1 MKREARSRLAAAR
14 KQAKL
19 RAQQEAAAQVENGGS
34 PADSDSLN
42 GSSTAETNEGGD
54 DATTNEDSTCMNNSV
69 DTSPNTSLNST
80 SNSSSVELLSNGIDG
95 IDVTD
100 AQVPAA
106 VVVQPSIEVNGVAWA
121 ISQSNQKK
129 NAATWISICL

>member
-19 RAQQEAAAQVENGGS
+19 RAQQEAAAQVENSGS
-34 PADSDSLN
+34 PDSDSLN
-42 GSSTAETNEGGD
+42 GSWTAETTNGGGN
-54 DATTNEDSTCMNNSV
+54 DAINDDSTCTSNSV

-100 AQVPAA
+100 SQIPPVM
-106 VVVQPSIEVNGVAWA
+106 VQPSIEVNGVA
-121 ISQSNQKK
+121 
-129 NAATWISICL
+129 